1 MKQKKSTYLHIGILI
16 VLTALLYGRSLN
28 NEFLF
33 KWDDQWVVINTYTE
47 QGFTWHNLWRVLTDF
62 YHGQYAPLNEL
73 LYMTVFS
80 ISGYNPMLFHA
91 ATIAIHVGNVL
102 LVYFFISGLLW
113 RMCSKRFIR
122 PAANGDARADMR
134 TWAFMTALLFAVHPV
149 CVESVSWLSA
159 SKILVYSFYYLIGL
173 CLYLRYTEKRS
184 KSLYLMVLLLFIMSF
199 GGKEQAVVFFL
210 SCLLVDYATGRHE
223 GWRFLLLEKLPF
235 ILLSL
240 FFGFITIMSQWGHGS
255 SSMPNY
261 DMTDRFILACYSL
274 YEYMMKALIP
284 INLSYIYPFPFQPGE
299 IISIKVYLYIIF
311 VLVLGYGLYIYRHNR
326 LFVFAILFFVVNL
339 IVALHIIP
347 ISRFAV
353 TADRYAY
360 LALIAPCM
368 ILAGIYVRYMH
379 GKSALAV
386 NALFGIYII
395 FLVATTFT
403 YEGQWKN
410 STTLK
415 QHMREILNSRDDIA
429 DDNEKVILPAWSPEE
444 IKH

>member
-1 MKQKKSTYLHIGILI
+1 MEIPPIGKTSFHIALPILWI
-16 VLTALLYGRSLN
+16 
-28 NEFLF
+28 
-33 KWDDQWVVINTYTE
+33 
-47 QGFTWHNLWRVLTDF
+47 HH
-62 YHGQYAPLNEL
+62 YHV
-73 LYMTVFS
+73 T
-80 ISGYNPMLFHA
+80 
-91 ATIAIHVGNVL
+91 
-102 LVYFFISGLLW
+102 
-113 RMCSKRFIR
+113 MC
-122 PAANGDARADMR
+122 
-134 TWAFMTALLFAVHPV
+134 
-149 CVESVSWLSA
+149 
-159 SKILVYSFYYLIGL
+159 
-173 CLYLRYTEKRS
+173 
-184 KSLYLMVLLLFIMSF
+184 
-199 GGKEQAVVFFL
+199 
-210 SCLLVDYATGRHE
+210 
-223 GWRFLLLEKLPF
+223 
-235 ILLSL
+235 
-240 FFGFITIMSQWGHGS
+240 HGS